1 MTDAHT
7 APASPEPRPAGA
19 VPDDFHVFDT
29 TLRDGAQREGI
40 NLTVADKL
48 TLARH
53 LDDYGVGFI
62 EGGWPGANPRDTEF
76 FQRARAEIDFRHA
89 QLVAFGATRKAGVR
103 VEDDPQVAA
112 LLESG
117 APVVTLVAKS
127 HVGHVELALRTT
139 PEENLAMVADTVAY
153 LRDRGRRVFLDCEHF
168 FDGYALDAAYAK
180 QVVRTASEAGA
191 DVVVL
196 CDTNGGMLPA
206 QVAAVV
212 RTVLADTGARLGIH
226 AQDDTGCAVANTLA
240 AVDAGA
246 THVQCTAN
254 GYGERVGNSNLFPV
268 VAALELKY
276 GRAVL
281 PPGKLA
287 ETTRVSHA
295 IAEVVNLTPATHQPY
310 VGVSAFAHKAG
321 LHASAIKVDPDLY
334 QHIDPALVGNTMRM
348 LVSDMAG
355 RASIEL
361 KGKELG
367 IDLGGDRELVGRVVA
382 RVKERELAG
391 YTYEAADA
399 SFELLLRDELARDGE
414 RGRAARF
421 FRTESWRAIV
431 EDRPD
436 GSHAN
441 EATVKLWAKG
451 ERIVATAEGNGPVN
465 ALDRALRVG
474 LERIYPQLARIELV
488 DYKVR
493 ILEGRQG
500 TGSITRVLIS
510 STDGNGEWATVG
522 VAENV
527 IAASWQALDDA
538 YAYGLLRAGAEPQ
551 E

>member
-1 MTDAHT
+1 MTDT
-7 APASPEPRPAGA
+7 LTDAPEAAPSDA
-19 VPDDFHVFDT
+19 FHVFDT

-48 TLARH
+48 TIARH

-62 EGGWPGANPRDTEF
+62 EGGWPGANPRDTDF
-76 FQRARAEIDFRHA
+76 FRRAREEITFRHA
-89 QLVAFGATRKAGVR
+89 RLVAFGATRKPGVR
-103 VEDDPQVAA
+103 AEDDPQVAA
-112 LLESG
+112 LLASG

-127 HVGHVELALRTT
+127 HDRHVELALRTT
-139 PEENLAMVADTVAY
+139 LDENLAMVRETVAH
-153 LRDRGRRVFLDCEHF
+153 LRAHGRRVFVDCEHF
-168 FDGYALDAAYAK
+168 FDGHRANPAYATE
-180 QVVRTASEAGA
+180 VVRAAHEAGA

-206 QVAAVV
+206 QVAVTVSA
-212 RTVLADTGARLGIH
+212 VLAATGARLGIH

-254 GYGERVGNSNLFPV
+254 GYGERVGNANLFPV

-276 GRAVL
+276 DRRVL
-281 PPGKLA
+281 PPGRLA

-295 IAEVVNLTPATHQPY
+295 IAEVVNLTPSTHQPY

-334 QHIDPALVGNTMRM
+334 QHIDPEQVGNTMRM

-367 IDLGGDRELVGRVVA
+367 IDLGGDRELVGRVVS
-382 RVKERELAG
+382 RVKEREAQG

-399 SFELLLRDELARDGE
+399 SFELLLRQEVT
-414 RGRAARF
+414 GRALRYY
-421 FRTESWRAIV
+421 RVESWRAIA

-436 GSHAN
+436 GTHAN

-465 ALDRALRVG
+465 ALDRALRSA
-474 LERIYPQLARIELV
+474 LEPFYPQLGGLELT

-493 ILEGRQG
+493 ILEGSLG
-500 TGSITRVLIS
+500 TGSITRVLV
-510 STDGNGEWATVG
+510 STSDQDGEWSTVG

-538 YAYGLLRAGAEPQ
+538 YAYGLWRAGVEPR